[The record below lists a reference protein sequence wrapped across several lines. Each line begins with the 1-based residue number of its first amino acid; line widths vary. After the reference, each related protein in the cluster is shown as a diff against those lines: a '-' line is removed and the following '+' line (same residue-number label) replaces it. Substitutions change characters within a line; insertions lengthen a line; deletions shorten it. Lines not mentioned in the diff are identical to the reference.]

1 MQGGW
6 IVAAVLALTAPAEAS
21 TSSNDDFRSQIERLL
36 TLAAEPS
43 ARNLVAIQRFYQALP
58 SERRNDRRMK
68 QAYAVALIQQ
78 KQFHQASK
86 LLHELADE
94 QPADAGR
101 WRTKVWL
108 ALTLGERVR
117 ALTEIEQLA
126 GQAAAHRSSQE
137 EPLSDIET
145 AEFLGAVCGFFAG
158 PWSDKVR
165 AADAQQI
172 EDRLRGA
179 FDAKSQAAFD
189 ESKAQVAERYV
200 ELREQHEKQAE
211 QAQAAANQKRDK
223 ARKSLSDAAQAL
235 GDKQQAL
242 KDKEAKRT
250 GDAKS
255 KVADIEKERKSI
267 DQKRQ
272 SLMQQIAPL
281 ETARLALVSQ
291 LLPEPLPLQP
301 LTVPQASLAQ
311 ANIQHNRVI
320 RVSLAPLV
328 AKLTELETKVMLLN
342 EREFELLAD
351 QAATGMK
358 YQEDLGKL
366 AQQTEALKT
375 DRNRLKY
382 DAKRLKSKSAAGS
395 PRLRAE
401 AEQLTRFNT
410 YLPFGFEREKEQLLK
425 EVR

>member
-6 IVAAVLALTAPAEAS
+6 VVAAVLALTAPAEAS
-21 TSSNDDFRSQIERLL
+21 ASNSDVFRSQIERLL

-43 ARNLVAIQRFYQALP
+43 ARNLVAIQRFYQSLP
-58 SERRNDRRMK
+58 AESRNARRMK
-68 QAYAVALIQQ
+68 QAYALALIQQ
-78 KQFHQASK
+78 KQLHQASK
-86 LLHELADE
+86 LLHEPAGE
-94 QPADAGR
+94 QPQDAGL

-117 ALTEIEQLA
+117 ALTEIEQFA
-126 GQAAAHRSSQE
+126 GQAAAHRKSQA
-137 EPLSDIET
+137 EPLADVEM
-145 AEFLGAVCGFFAG
+145 AEFLGSICGFFAG
-158 PWSDKVR
+158 PWSEKVR

-189 ESKAQVAERYV
+189 ESKAKVVERYV
-200 ELREQHEKQAE
+200 ELCEQHDQRAGQE
-211 QAQAAANQKRDK
+211 QKAANQKLDK

-242 KDKEAKRT
+242 KDKEAKRA

-281 ETARLALVSQ
+281 ETARLALLSQ
-291 LLPEPLPLQP
+291 LLPEPLPLQR
-301 LTVPQASLAQ
+301 LGNPQVTLAR
-311 ANIQHNRVI
+311 ANIQHNNVI
-320 RVSLAPLV
+320 RVALAPLV
-328 AKLTELETKVMLLN
+328 LKLTELETKVMLLN
-342 EREFELLAD
+342 ERELELLAEG
-351 QAATGMK
+351 AATGMK

-366 AQQTEALKT
+366 AQQADALKT

-382 DAKRLKSKSAAGS
+382 DAKRLKSKSAGGS
-395 PRLRAE
+395 SRLRAE
-401 AEQLTRFNT
+401 AEQLTRFNA
-410 YLPFGFEREKEQLLK
+410 YAPFAFEREKERLLN
-425 EVR
+425 ELR

>member
-6 IVAAVLALTAPAEAS
+6 IVAAALMLAAPAEAS
-21 TSSNDDFRSQIERLL
+21 ASSNDVFRSQIERLL

-43 ARNLVAIQRFYQALP
+43 ARNLLAVQRFYQSLP
-58 SERRNDRRMK
+58 AESRNDRRMR
-68 QAYAVALIQQ
+68 QAYGLALIQQ
-78 KQFHQASK
+78 KQLHSAAK
-86 LLHELADE
+86 LFHELAEE
-94 QPADAGR
+94 QPENAAI

-108 ALTLGERVR
+108 ELTLGERVR
-117 ALTEIEQLA
+117 ALTEIEQFA
-126 GQAAAHRSSQE
+126 NQTAAHRAAQA
-137 EPLSDIET
+137 EPLSDVEM
-145 AEFLGAVCGFFAG
+145 AEFLGSVCGFLAG
-158 PWSDKVR
+158 PWSQKLR
-165 AADAQQI
+165 ATDAQQI

-179 FDAKSQAAFD
+179 FEPKSQAAFD
-189 ESKAQVAERYV
+189 ESKAQIVARYL
-200 ELREQHEKQAE
+200 ELRERHGQRAVQE
-211 QAQAAANQKRDK
+211 QEAANQKLDK
-223 ARKSLSDAAQAL
+223 AKKSLSDTAQAL

-250 GDAKS
+250 GDAKT

-291 LLPEPLPLQP
+291 LLPEPLQQLRGR
-301 LTVPQASLAQ
+301 LTALER
-311 ANIQHNRVI
+311 ANIRHNDGI
-320 RVSLAPLV
+320 RLSLAPLV
-328 AKLTELETKVMLLN
+328 AKLTELESEVILLN

-351 QAATGMK
+351 RAATGMK

-366 AQQTEALKT
+366 AQQSDALKT

-382 DAKRLKSKSAAGS
+382 DARRLKSKSAAGS

-410 YLPFGFEREKEQLLK
+410 YAPFAFEREKKRMLE